1 MHEEFSMDT
10 NRVAKARILTDL
22 IILIVVGCG
31 LLAVTAWFTSRPILF
46 YITAGISSVISIV
59 YVMVMIIT
67 GFSQRGSGYIPVCI
81 LLFIIGILVTHKFLA
96 GILLGGSFF
105 GLYSMGPLAY
115 HQIRMKRDLRE
126 KAIEDAVLEREKEK
140 KQKPEAFPEDLVE
153 RVNLME
159 SAYDDVSEM
168 VSSLSNSIDKYV
180 ELQAKIELLDRYQES
195 KQWTLDYEADEAGNI
210 PSHVKRGVLSEDG
223 LDNLLRDVEDV
234 EDRMTSIVADLID
247 PDFPED
253 LSEE

>member
-96 GILLGGSFF
+96 GIL
-105 GLYSMGPLAY
+105 
-115 HQIRMKRDLRE
+115 
-126 KAIEDAVLEREKEK
+126 
-140 KQKPEAFPEDLVE
+140 
-153 RVNLME
+153 
-159 SAYDDVSEM
+159 
-168 VSSLSNSIDKYV
+168 
-180 ELQAKIELLDRYQES
+180 
-195 KQWTLDYEADEAGNI
+195 
-210 PSHVKRGVLSEDG
+210 
-223 LDNLLRDVEDV
+223 
-234 EDRMTSIVADLID
+234 
-247 PDFPED
+247 PDFTI
-253 LSEE
+253 LVSCLRSVAVKLTSYFCIGIIVSC

>member
-1 MHEEFSMDT
+1 MEEEFKLDPK
-10 NRVAKARILTDL
+10 RVAKARILTDT
-22 IILIVVGCG
+22 IILVVVGCG
-31 LLAVTAWFTSRPILF
+31 LLAVTAWFTSRPLLF
-46 YITAGISSVISIV
+46 YITAGLSTVVSIV

-67 GFSQRGSGYIPVCI
+67 GFSKQGSGFIPVCI
-81 LLFIIGILVTHKFLA
+81 LLLIIGILVTHKFLP

-105 GLYSMGPLAY
+105 GLYAMGPLAY
-115 HQIRMKRDLRE
+115 HQIRMKRELRDKE
-126 KAIEDAVLEREKEK
+126 IEDAVLEKEKERK
-140 KQKPEAFPEDLVE
+140 LDTKAFPEDLIE

-159 SAYDDVSEM
+159 DAYDDVRGM
-168 VSSLSNSIDKYV
+168 VSSLNSSIDKYL
-180 ELQAKIELLDRYQES
+180 ELQARIDLLDQYQES
-195 KQWTLDYEADEAGNI
+195 KQWIQDYEADEAGMI

>member
-31 LLAVTAWFTSRPILF
+31 LLAVTAWFTSRPFLF

-67 GFSQRGSGYIPVCI
+67 GFSQRGPGYIPVCI

-126 KAIEDAVLEREKEK
+126 KAIEEAVLEREKEK

-153 RVNLME
+153 RVSLME

>member
-1 MHEEFSMDT
+1 MHEEFSMDP

-126 KAIEDAVLEREKEK
+126 KAIEEAVLEREKEK

-168 VSSLSNSIDKYV
+168 VSSLSSSIDKYV

>member
-1 MHEEFSMDT
+1 MYFE
-10 NRVAKARILTDL
+10 
-22 IILIVVGCG
+22 C
-31 LLAVTAWFTSRPILF
+31 
-46 YITAGISSVISIV
+46 
-59 YVMVMIIT
+59 
-67 GFSQRGSGYIPVCI
+67 
-81 LLFIIGILVTHKFLA
+81 

-105 GLYSMGPLAY
+105 GLYSIGPLAY

-168 VSSLSNSIDKYV
+168 VSSLSSSIDKYV

-234 EDRMTSIVADLID
+234 EDVEDRMTSIVADLID
-247 PDFPED
+247 PDLPED